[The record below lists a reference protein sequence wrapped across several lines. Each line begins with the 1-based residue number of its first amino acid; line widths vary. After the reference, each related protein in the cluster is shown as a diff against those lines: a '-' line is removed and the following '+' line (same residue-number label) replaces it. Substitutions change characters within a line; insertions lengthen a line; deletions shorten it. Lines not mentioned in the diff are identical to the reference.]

1 MLAIGALFAVF
12 GFLTC
17 RSAAVS
23 PSDVLFLLGFRL
35 DLPFGRVATLAT
47 LPKGNAIDQNIL
59 EVRFLAHLS
68 TLISQLSTLNS
79 QPSTLNLMMEQAHAR
94 EGHGDAILIAGHNNM
109 IVAHRAA
116 GLGDILH
123 TALVGT
129 LDIVAEGEESV
140 ATK

>member
-1 MLAIGALFAVF
+1 MRGTRENPVPRTSKTPYLENQHLDKNPKLAMLAIGALFAVF

-79 QPSTLNLMMEQAHAR
+79 QLSTLNPQLNDGTGAR
-94 EGHGDAILIAGHNNM
+94 P
-109 IVAHRAA
+109 
-116 GLGDILH
+116 
-123 TALVGT
+123 
-129 LDIVAEGEESV
+129 
-140 ATK
+140 